1 MSQHEKMH
9 KKEVVCMK
17 KITTYFVALTVI
29 LPLLTIG
36 NTMSTHADSWTLVD
50 SKTSSSTSTYLKGVT
65 DGDAKICLKN
75 QLGGIRVNVY
85 HQDGSSSLGS
95 LILNSVFIGNNRCI
109 TFDASPY
116 IDGTDNDAQFVVVTT
131 RTPISSYTLEL
142 WD

>member
-1 MSQHEKMH
+1 
-9 KKEVVCMK
+9 MK

-65 DGDAKICLKN
+65 GGDAKICLKN

-85 HQDGSSSLGS
+85 HQGGNSSLGS
-95 LILNSVFIGNNRCI
+95 LILNSVFIGNNRCV

-116 IDGTDNDAQFVVVTT
+116 IGGTNNDAQFVVVTT

>member
-1 MSQHEKMH
+1 
-9 KKEVVCMK
+9 MK
-17 KITTYFVALTVI
+17 KITTYFVALTI
-29 LPLLTIG
+29 LIPLLTIG
-36 NTMSTHADSWTLVD
+36 NPMSTYADSWTLVD

-65 DGDAKICLKN
+65 GGDAKICLKN
-75 QLGGIRVNVY
+75 QLGGIRANVY
-85 HQDGSSSLGS
+85 HQDGNSSLGS

-116 IDGTDNDAQFVVVTT
+116 IDETNSDVQFVVVTT

>member
-1 MSQHEKMH
+1 
-9 KKEVVCMK
+9 MK

-65 DGDAKICLKN
+65 GGDAKICLKN
-75 QLGGIRVNVY
+75 QMGGIRVNVY
-85 HQDGSSSLGS
+85 HQDESSSYRS
-95 LILNSVFIGNNRCI
+95 LILNSVFIGNNSCI
-109 TFDASPY
+109 TFDARPY
-116 IDGTDNDAQFVVVTT
+116 MDETNSDAQFVVVTT

>member
-1 MSQHEKMH
+1 
-9 KKEVVCMK
+9 MK
-17 KITTYFVALTVI
+17 KITTYFIALTVI

-36 NTMSTHADSWTLVD
+36 STMSTHADSWTLVD
-50 SKTSSSTSTYLKGVT
+50 SKTSSSTSTYLTGVT
-65 DGDAKICLKN
+65 GGDAKICLKN
-75 QLGGIRVNVY
+75 QIGGIRVNVY
-85 HQDGSSSLGS
+85 HQDGSSGFGA

-116 IDGTDNDAQFVVVTT
+116 MDGTNNDAQFVVVTT

>member
-1 MSQHEKMH
+1 
-9 KKEVVCMK
+9 MK
-17 KITTYFVALTVI
+17 KTATDFVAFTIILTLFI
-29 LPLLTIG
+29 IG
-36 NTMSTHADSWTLVD
+36 NAMSTYANSWTLVD
-50 SKTSSSTSTYLKGVT
+50 SKTSSGSSTYLSGIK

-85 HQDGSSSLGS
+85 SKDEGSNYRT
-95 LILNSVFIGNNRCI
+95 LILSSVFIGNNSCI

-116 IDGTDNDAQFVVVTT
+116 INGTNNDVQFVVVTT